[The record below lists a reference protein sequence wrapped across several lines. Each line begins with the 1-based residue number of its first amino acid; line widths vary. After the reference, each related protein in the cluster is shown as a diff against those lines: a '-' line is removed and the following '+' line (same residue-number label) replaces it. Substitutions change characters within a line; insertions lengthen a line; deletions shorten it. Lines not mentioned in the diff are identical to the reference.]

1 MEKINFDGL
10 LQFIKEQETV
20 AATKY
25 GYNFNLLSEQCG
37 TIVENSHTNILMR
50 ILQYKNRYG
59 YVLLEDFISLAG
71 FDICI
76 ADREVMFRTE
86 YQGEVNSQGRIDGL
100 IWQKDNFAII
110 VENKIN
116 HAGNQKGQI
125 ARYVETVVNDS
136 IAEKDRIFVV
146 FLTRDGLEMPDKDSQ
161 EYLQECGICK
171 SIGDEEVSGPRYFAC
186 SYREHIYNWL
196 RDAVQPMILQK
207 DVVMNAGIIQY
218 VDYLDGMLGHQAVG
232 NAMLQASEKW
242 FDHNVKMP
250 KDVAEQNA
258 LLYNIYRELSLSV
271 PAGSSPDDA
280 KFRSDCVNVLKNVI
294 DLKNEQL
301 MSVLL
306 NVTKHFFCS
315 GKNPVIGEYHL
326 NHHFNYYY
334 ISIRDKKWQR
344 GVDFGWYPLGMKKL
358 KEGRQLTLYFNF
370 GGKRLDSTIE
380 DKLPKGFS
388 YHEKSKTYRT
398 AIDVPDAQSFL
409 GLNEESQKLFLET
422 AYNEYVIP
430 VIKNVLPRIV

>member
-1 MEKINFDGL
+1 VLVDFQSGL
-10 LQFIKEQETV
+10 DQV
-20 AATKY
+20 
-25 GYNFNLLSEQCG
+25 S
-37 TIVENSHTNILMR
+37 
-50 ILQYKNRYG
+50 
-59 YVLLEDFISLAG
+59 
-71 FDICI
+71 
-76 ADREVMFRTE
+76 
-86 YQGEVNSQGRIDGL
+86 
-100 IWQKDNFAII
+100 
-110 VENKIN
+110 
-116 HAGNQKGQI
+116 
-125 ARYVETVVNDS
+125 
-136 IAEKDRIFVV
+136 
-146 FLTRDGLEMPDKDSQ
+146 
-161 EYLQECGICK
+161 
-171 SIGDEEVSGPRYFAC
+171 EEVKAEYAGRLDEIPGLFAKMK
-186 SYREHIYNWL
+186 
-196 RDAVQPMILQK
+196 PMEEL
-207 DVVMNAGIIQY
+207 
-218 VDYLDGMLGHQAVG
+218 
-232 NAMLQASEKW
+232 
-242 FDHNVKMP
+242 
-250 KDVAEQNA
+250 VA
-258 LLYNIYRELSLSV
+258 
-271 PAGSSPDDA
+271 D
-280 KFRSDCVNVLKNVI
+280 
-294 DLKNEQL
+294 EQL

>member
-1 MEKINFDGL
+1 MMEL
-10 LQFIKEQETV
+10 RKENYKTLWDCFCVFYQEQLRTLV
-20 AATKY
+20 SK
-25 GYNFNLLSEQCG
+25 GGFNFN
-37 TIVENSHTNILMR
+37 
-50 ILQYKNRYG
+50 
-59 YVLLEDFISLAG
+59 
-71 FDICI
+71 
-76 ADREVMFRTE
+76 
-86 YQGEVNSQGRIDGL
+86 
-100 IWQKDNFAII
+100 
-110 VENKIN
+110 
-116 HAGNQKGQI
+116 
-125 ARYVETVVNDS
+125 
-136 IAEKDRIFVV
+136 
-146 FLTRDGLEMPDKDSQ
+146 
-161 EYLQECGICK
+161 
-171 SIGDEEVSGPRYFAC
+171 VS
-186 SYREHIYNWL
+186 
-196 RDAVQPMILQK
+196 
-207 DVVMNAGIIQY
+207 
-218 VDYLDGMLGHQAVG
+218 VDYLDGILDYRAKH
-232 NAMLQASEKW
+232 AMQRACNRW
-242 FDHNVKMP
+242 FDDNVQIAG
-250 KDVAEQNA
+250 DVAQQNA
-258 LLYNIYRELSLSV
+258 SLYDFYNNLPMPNLNDE
-271 PAGSSPDDA
+271 DA
-280 KFRSDCVNVLKNVI
+280 RLRSDCTTMLKNVI
-294 DLKNEQL
+294 DRKNEQL